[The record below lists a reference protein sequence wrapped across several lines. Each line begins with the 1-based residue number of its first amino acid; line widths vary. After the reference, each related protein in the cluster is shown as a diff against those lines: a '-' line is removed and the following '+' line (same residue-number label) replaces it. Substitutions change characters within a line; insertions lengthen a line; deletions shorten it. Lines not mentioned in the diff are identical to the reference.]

1 MVKFIKVTVLVLIS
15 ALFIQSCEY
24 EWIVPDDPEMPE
36 VVSYSNHIQ
45 PIFDRSCNMSGCHD
59 NGGPSPNLVADKSYN
74 ALMSGGFVNV
84 DDPESSS
91 LYTSV
96 RFGSMKAYAQ
106 PGDDAYILK
115 WIEQGALDN

>member
-1 MVKFIKVTVLVLIS
+1 MNKIIKVTFLVLIS

-24 EWIVPDDPEMPE
+24 EWIVPEDPEMPE

-45 PIFDRSCNMSGCHD
+45 PIFDRSCNMSGCHSS
-59 NGGPSPNLVADKSYN
+59 GGPAPNLESDKSYN
-74 ALMSGGFVNV
+74 ALLSGGYVNV
-84 DDPESSS
+84 EDPESSS
-91 LYTSV
+91 LYTSI

-115 WIEQGALDN
+115 WIEQGALNN